1 MSAAVNMM
9 DLLPAE
15 LVLIVLMRL
24 DERSLVHL
32 AAVCRSLADI
42 SDSVAEAQCAAGRGQ
57 WSQGLSWRLQL
68 CGERRGRLFRASNK
82 VLQQLGSSGT
92 RRKASSQ
99 FQKPVAVASLSEGR
113 IVVCNSGSRSLG
125 ILKIATGALMESV
138 PIDGVP
144 GGVCLLDPQSDL
156 VAISVQGTA
165 ESGGSL
171 PGVQNPHHRVEAY
184 SLPLAEPATLL
195 WVHDTTQLSYPNGL
209 AVTPLAPHYHRRNLL
224 ISDWNHH
231 RVAAIRCTDE
241 GDWREPPL
249 PGFAHD
255 PYEAV
260 VPSDEHHPERRGWR
274 PCDVAI
280 LPTREGERSDARFA
294 ETAPYA
300 VAVADYY
307 GKAVHIYLHGVSLF
321 HEPHCER
328 IGELGAKRRGRAS
341 ALDRPSGLA
350 VEVSGGDWARLLV
363 AETGGMCV
371 SVFHVWHERP
381 KTGLANRVAYCSRH
395 LCDIGVEQLG
405 SGLHAPMRGEWG
417 WLGVAR
423 MPNGD
428 VVVSDCDHD
437 SVLIL

>member
-1 MSAAVNMM
+1 
-9 DLLPAE
+9 
-15 LVLIVLMRL
+15 
-24 DERSLVHL
+24 
-32 AAVCRSLADI
+32 
-42 SDSVAEAQCAAGRGQ
+42 
-57 WSQGLSWRLQL
+57 
-68 CGERRGRLFRASNK
+68 
-82 VLQQLGSSGT
+82 
-92 RRKASSQ
+92 
-99 FQKPVAVASLSEGR
+99 
-113 IVVCNSGSRSLG
+113 
-125 ILKIATGALMESV
+125 MESV

-184 SLPLAEPATLL
+184 SLPLAEPATRL

-300 VAVADYY
+300 VAVADLESKLATWQTKLDAVGGGDAQKNKKSAQLARVTATLT
-307 GKAVHIYLHGVSLF
+307 GKLASLRAVHAARVPL
-321 HEPHCER
+321 
-328 IGELGAKRRGRAS
+328 
-341 ALDRPSGLA
+341 LA
-350 VEVSGGDWARLLV
+350 ATV
-363 AETGGMCV
+363 AT
-371 SVFHVWHERP
+371 
-381 KTGLANRVAYCSRH
+381 A
-395 LCDIGVEQLG
+395 
-405 SGLHAPMRGEWG
+405 MRQQQ
-417 WLGVAR
+417 
-423 MPNGD
+423 
-428 VVVSDCDHD
+428 
-437 SVLIL
+437 